1 MLDIELLV
9 FRLLNKERNK
19 KIYDFQID
27 SLFGD
32 ASGRQYF
39 RIKFNKESQILMKVA
54 DVKPGEFGRGDS
66 FKDFELL
73 NKVLDDNGLNVPEII
88 TVDYEN
94 KAMLLEDLGNITMF
108 EMIKSDPSRQLSYVK
123 SAVELLAE
131 FQMKMDKRNTF
142 NTPADKR
149 TFSKKLFMEE
159 FYHFYEYMIEKI
171 NYRKSF
177 KGLWKKL
184 EKDFKQISNELSKLP
199 YVLSHRDFQSKN
211 IMLKERKQ
219 YLIDFQDAL
228 MAPAVYD
235 LVALLRDSYIIL
247 KESEIDMLLAHFWS
261 INHVTRELFTDFE
274 SFERAFHLQAL
285 QRKMKD
291 SGRFIYLHQV
301 KGKEWFLPYV
311 TPTLGHI
318 RNTLIKLEMEKLASK
333 LSPFISELQIGGK
346 K

>member
-1 MLDIELLV
+1 MFEIELLAY
-9 FRLLNKERNK
+9 RLLNDYKFK
-19 KIYDFQID
+19 KIYDFKIEP
-27 SLFGD
+27 LFGD

-39 RIKFNKESQILMKVA
+39 RIKFGKETAVIMKVA

-66 FKDFELL
+66 FNDFEIL
-73 NKVLDDNGLNVPEII
+73 NEMLKKNGLNVPEILA
-88 TVDYEN
+88 VNRKN
-94 KAMLLEDLGNITMF
+94 KVMLLEDLGDVTMF
-108 EMIKSDPSRQLSYVK
+108 EMIKSDPAEILGYVK
-123 SAVELLAE
+123 SAVELLA
-131 FQMKMDKRNTF
+131 KMQQSLDARTTF

-149 TFSKKLFMEE
+149 QFSKKLFMEE

-171 NYRKSF
+171 NYRRSF

-184 EKDFKQISNELSKLP
+184 EKDFRDISAELSRIP
-199 YVLSHRDFQSKN
+199 YVFSHRDFQSKN
-211 IMLKERKQ
+211 IMIKDGKH

-311 TPTLGHI
+311 VPTLGHV
-318 RNTLIKLEMEKLASK
+318 RNTLVKLEMEKLADK
-333 LSPFISELQIGGK
+333 LSPFIDELQIGGK